1 MCHKTLVSIADVLKK
16 KFPLVSL
23 SCVTNVF
30 VKLGEVFFSR
40 LGFCFIIVHQKSASF
55 MNLFNRRF
63 SIDIIWQKLPPI
75 GHHVVGQDY

>member
-1 MCHKTLVSIADVLKK
+1 M
-16 KFPLVSL
+16 
-23 SCVTNVF
+23 
-30 VKLGEVFFSR
+30 
-40 LGFCFIIVHQKSASF
+40 LGFCFIAVHQKSVSV